1 MNPANSLQTSASN
14 VRANYLSVLDRM
26 NAAARRAGRKPGE
39 IRLIGVTKYVDS
51 SVTRHLVEAGCRDLG
66 ESRPQVIWD
75 KSADLADLEIN
86 WHLIGHLQRN
96 KAKRTLPLLTAMH
109 SLDSERLL
117 QQVEQD
123 VGPRENPLDLL
134 LEVNISGDPDKT
146 GLSVVEGEQLLEKWL
161 VRREKFPTLKIVGLM
176 GMGSLIGGQD
186 QARTDFEVLRNLRD
200 RWAVRFGLPLN
211 ELSMGMSD
219 DFEIAIEQGATMV
232 RVGSILF
239 ANTTSSSAAG

>member
-26 NAAARRAGRKPGE
+26 NAAARRAGRKPEE

-51 SVTRHLVEAGCRDLG
+51 SVTRYLVEAGCRDLG

-75 KSADLADLEIN
+75 KSADLSDLEIN

-96 KAKRTLPLLTAMH
+96 KAKRTLPLLTTMH

-134 LEVNISGDPDKT
+134 LEVNISGDPEKT

-161 VRREKFPTLKIVGLM
+161 TRREQFPSLKIVGLM
-176 GMGSLIGGQD
+176 GMGSLHGGQD
-186 QARTDFEVLRNLRD
+186 QARTDFELLRNLRD
-200 RWAVRFGLPLN
+200 RWAVRYGLPLN

-232 RVGSILF
+232 RIGSILF
-239 ANTTSSSAAG
+239 ANATSSPAAG

>member
-1 MNPANSLQTSASN
+1 MNPANSLQTSASS
-14 VRANYLSVLDRM
+14 VRANYLAVLDRM
-26 NAAARRAGRKPGE
+26 NTAAGRAGRNPAE
-39 IRLIGVTKYVDS
+39 IRLIGVSKYVDA

-75 KSADLADLEIN
+75 KSAALADLEIN

-123 VGPRENPLDLL
+123 IGNREKPLDLL
-134 LEVNISGDPDKT
+134 LEVNISGDLEKT
-146 GLSVVEGEQLLEKWL
+146 GLSVAEGEQLLEKWL
-161 VRREKFPTLKIVGLM
+161 MRRENCPLLNVVGLM
-176 GMGSLIGGQD
+176 GMGSLNGGQD
-186 QARTDFEVLRNLRD
+186 QARADFEVLRNLRD

-232 RVGSILF
+232 RIGSILF
-239 ANTTSSSAAG
+239 APATSSSAAG

>member
-1 MNPANSLQTSASN
+1 
-14 VRANYLSVLDRM
+14 
-26 NAAARRAGRKPGE
+26 
-39 IRLIGVTKYVDS
+39 
-51 SVTRHLVEAGCRDLG
+51 
-66 ESRPQVIWD
+66 
-75 KSADLADLEIN
+75 
-86 WHLIGHLQRN
+86 
-96 KAKRTLPLLTAMH
+96 MH

-232 RVGSILF
+232 RIGSILF

>member
-26 NAAARRAGRKPGE
+26 NAAARRAGRKPEE

-51 SVTRHLVEAGCRDLG
+51 SVTRYLVEAGCRDLG

-75 KSADLADLEIN
+75 KSADLSDLEIN

-96 KAKRTLPLLTAMH
+96 KAKRTLPLLTTMH

-146 GLSVVEGEQLLEKWL
+146 GLSIVEGEQLLEKWL
-161 VRREKFPTLKIVGLM
+161 MRREKFPSLKIVGLM
-176 GMGSLIGGQD
+176 GMGSLHGGQD

-232 RVGSILF
+232 RIGSILF
-239 ANTTSSSAAG
+239 AKPTSSSAAG

>member
-1 MNPANSLQTSASN
+1 MNPANSLQTSSSN
-14 VRANYLSVLDRM
+14 VRANYLSVLDRI
-26 NAAARRAGRKPGE
+26 NTAARRAGRKPGE

-51 SVTRHLVEAGCRDLG
+51 AVTRHLVEAGCRDLG

-75 KSADLADLEIN
+75 KSAVLADLEIN

-176 GMGSLIGGQD
+176 GMGSLQGGQD

-232 RVGSILF
+232 RIGSILF
-239 ANTTSSSAAG
+239 ANATSSSAAG